1 MKKIT
6 LIVSIVFAL
15 TLLGCSKDDDSSSK
29 VTGNT
34 ITLTMNGENIT
45 ATLVEARLIKSSGT
59 NEKLLE
65 IIAEN
70 NEYKFELNYFS
81 TYSDN
86 DAIPTGNYVYDD
98 DNSIVDGYAYVSYKL
113 NSSTYGLHFP
123 HLGNLNI
130 SSIDGGAK
138 KVSGSFNQVLDG
150 GGSEFNG
157 QTLPVELVITNGQFA
172 NLPYTVVNL

>member
-65 IIAEN
+65 IIAR
-70 NEYKFELNYFS
+70 K
-81 TYSDN
+81 
-86 DAIPTGNYVYDD
+86 
-98 DNSIVDGYAYVSYKL
+98 
-113 NSSTYGLHFP
+113 
-123 HLGNLNI
+123 
-130 SSIDGGAK
+130 
-138 KVSGSFNQVLDG
+138 
-150 GGSEFNG
+150 
-157 QTLPVELVITNGQFA
+157 
-172 NLPYTVVNL
+172 